1 MGLTRSAVDRQ
12 LAAAR
17 AGRDERLKDG
27 SSKVSLETRN
37 GKGEYYVRAFRR
49 GGRMVR
55 EYVGSGWLAEYAAA
69 IDELK
74 RARRAQRS
82 ASRSMEIEQLDLL
95 EMMIAD
101 YGKTVEVAAGEN
113 LALAG
118 YKCHQ
123 RGEWRKT
130 RASA

>member
-17 AGRDERLKDG
+17 AGRDDRLKDG

-49 GGRMVR
+49 GGRIVR
-55 EYVGSGWLAEYAAA
+55 EYVGSGWLAECAAA
-69 IDELK
+69 VDELE

-82 ASRSMEIEQLDLL
+82 AARSMEVEQLDLL
-95 EMMIAD
+95 EKMIAD
-101 YGKTVEVAAGEN
+101 YGKTAEVAAHEV
-113 LALAG
+113 LTAAG
-118 YKCHQ
+118 YMCHQ